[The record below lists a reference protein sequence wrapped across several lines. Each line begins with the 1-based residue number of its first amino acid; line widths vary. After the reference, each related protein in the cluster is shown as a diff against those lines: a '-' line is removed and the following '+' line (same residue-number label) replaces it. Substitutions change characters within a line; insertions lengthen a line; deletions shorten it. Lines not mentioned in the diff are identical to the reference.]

1 MKKDFDIKNKPFL
14 VFSFVLLLKCAVAW
28 FVVFS
33 DGPNWS
39 MLLTEIPFFFIVF
52 GLIEWMA
59 SKRKFLYYMIANLL
73 ISVIYFAVLMY
84 YKYYG
89 VIATYHAL
97 EQADKVT
104 KVGESTYSLLDPYYL
119 FIFVDIVVFM
129 FFMFRPKYIAIWK
142 EEV

>member
-1 MKKDFDIKNKPFL
+1 
-14 VFSFVLLLKCAVAW
+14 
-28 FVVFS
+28 
-33 DGPNWS
+33 
-39 MLLTEIPFFFIVF
+39 
-52 GLIEWMA
+52 MA

-142 EEV
+142 ERGMNRRMNRTALFGIISVSLAVCVFNVW